1 MELQRGELEK
11 SNIQYQQ
18 EVRERQ
24 QTEEALRNSEERF
37 RQLAENIREVFWLS
51 NPEKNQIIYVS
62 PGYEA
67 IWGRT
72 CESLYDSPQNWL
84 EAIHPE
90 DRSRVLEAAMTKQI
104 SGQYDETY
112 RIQQPDGA
120 IRWIRDRAFPIR
132 DKSGIIYRIAGIA
145 EDITASKQALENLEA
160 SGERLRAL
168 SAHLQSL
175 REQERLAIARDMHD
189 ELGQVLTSLMMD
201 LTVLERRSETAEEGL
216 KPVFYLQEI
225 KKMKEVVEATIDRVT
240 QLITKLR
247 PQVLDSLGLLEA
259 LEWQIQ
265 EFRRYAG
272 LEYEFISEVDEIKVA
287 AEPAVA
293 VFRIFQESLTN
304 IARHA
309 RAGKVVVEIKSHN
322 DSICLEI
329 RDDGIGISA
338 TDLEKSDAFGLLG
351 MKERALIFGGEVEI
365 AGTPGQGTTVK
376 VRIPIANNGA

>member
-1 MELQRGELEK
+1 MSAPATRQSGAAPAKPLRRSAELAAGDSSRRPRPG
-11 SNIQYQQ
+11 
-18 EVRERQ
+18 VGA
-24 QTEEALRNSEERF
+24 AL
-37 RQLAENIREVFWLS
+37 
-51 NPEKNQIIYVS
+51 
-62 PGYEA
+62 
-67 IWGRT
+67 
-72 CESLYDSPQNWL
+72 
-84 EAIHPE
+84 
-90 DRSRVLEAAMTKQI
+90 TKQI
-104 SGQYDETY
+104 SGEYDQTY
-112 RIQQPDGA
+112 RIQRPDGS

-132 DKSGIIYRIAGIA
+132 DKSGAIYRVAGIA
-145 EDITASKQALENLEA
+145 EDITAFKQALENLEA

-201 LTVLERRSETAEEGL
+201 LTVLEHRSETAGEAL
-216 KPVFYLQEI
+216 APVFYLQEI
-225 KKMKEVVEATIDRVT
+225 KQMKQVVEATIDRIT

-265 EFRRYAG
+265 NFVATPAWNMNLFRGGGDRGRRYAA
-272 LEYEFISEVDEIKVA
+272 L
-287 AEPAVA
+287 A

-309 RAGKVVVEIKSHN
+309 HASKVVVEIKARD

-329 RDDGIGISA
+329 RDDGVGISA
-338 TDLEKSDAFGLLG
+338 AALEKPDAFGLLG

-376 VRIPIANNGA
+376 VRMPTVTSSSRL